1 MFYHN
6 VIMPHYKNLSGGKKM
21 DCAVI
26 KYVQEHFHNKFTDFI
41 FPLLS
46 RMGNGGA
53 VWLAIAFYFGYSKI
67 TRPFALM
74 LFFSLA
80 LSHVLSQILKPIIG
94 RPRPFV
100 VHPCGRLLIHTPGGY
115 SCPSGHSATSFA
127 AATIILIAD
136 RRFGLLAFC
145 MAFGIAFS
153 RVFLFV
159 HYPSD
164 TIIGSLLGVLC
175 AILVLYLYKM

>member
-1 MFYHN
+1 
-6 VIMPHYKNLSGGKKM
+6 M
-21 DCAVI
+21 DGAII
-26 KYVQEHFHNKFTDFI
+26 KYVQKHFHNRFTDFL

-46 RMGNGGA
+46 RIGNGGA
-53 VWLAIAFYFGYSKI
+53 IWLIIAFYLGYRKA
-67 TRPFALM
+67 TRPLALM

-80 LSHVLSQILKPIIG
+80 LAHILSQILKPIIG

-100 VHPCGRLLIHTPGGY
+100 VHPCKRLLIHTPGGY
-115 SCPSGHSATSFA
+115 SCPSGHSASSFA
-127 AATIILIAD
+127 AATILLIAN
-136 RRFGLLAFC
+136 RRFGFFALLLAFL
-145 MAFGIAFS
+145 IAFS

-175 AILVLYLYKM
+175 AILILYLYKM